1 MNRYF
6 SYPGKE
12 NWDSAEMAA
21 IPAIPLTTLV
31 SKVNMEMFTVKA
43 KPEAERKNTGEYF
56 MKPMLYAW
64 PEFMAYLKE
73 NKLTFHTM
81 GLGEMSYITI
91 APEEHMKENW
101 RYDDPVDTLVIMD
114 HTETEDPNY
123 AMYVMEK
130 RKAYLEMAAKARVIL
145 HFGMYKGWDCIGRI
159 FLSMREGLVIHR
171 YNYRRLY
178 LDVTG
183 LLAAGH
189 RVSEAEGLTIPGFEN
204 ADDAVV
210 KFCGA
215 GSDAVVKYSG
225 TEISAVRI
233 SELWPA
239 RKRKVLLPSHGSFHN
254 MGFDWKR
261 HVNSRF
267 GRRKAAAWKFFE
279 EFDSIYDPALKEKLR
294 SIGAV
299 LDIHETK
306 GEQWI
311 TIGPRQQLEYSGD
324 EAGREEEEAW
334 NREAAKRRTA
344 SKRPEKLPIVAYF
357 GEVNAF
363 DPAMSVNTLC
373 DTFSFIE
380 LAAEGNFLL
389 LLFALEDADSN
400 DMMADMILEAQKL
413 YPTDP
418 ERVYVTGHSHN
429 GRFTA
434 EFTRRHQKLVAAAAP
449 LGNEPGQ
456 LSPEWTSGV
465 FKVSDEQLKL
475 QASVDTP
482 IIMINGYNEINCM
495 YPLYTDAPD
504 PNPTT
509 PFIAL
514 DTKDKRVFSWQRRLI
529 SMNCPMKTKEEIC
542 ATEHSADYVEKKLGI
557 PADRTEVQ
565 FVDGVEV
572 CIADIQ
578 NRNGDYHFRVCAFE
592 NSPHEPS
599 PAYADMMWSYL
610 RRFARDQKTGETKE
624 LFQLK

>member
-1 MNRYF
+1 MNKYF
-6 SYPGKE
+6 NYPGKE
-12 NWDSAEMAA
+12 LWDSAAMAA

-31 SKVNMEMFTVKA
+31 SKTNTECYTVKA
-43 KPEAERKNTGEYF
+43 KPEGERKSTGTYHS
-56 MKPMLYAW
+56 KPMLYAW
-64 PEFMAYLKE
+64 DEFMEYLKE
-73 NKLTFHTM
+73 NRLTFHTM

-91 APEEHMKENW
+91 CPEEHMKENW
-101 RYDDPVDTLVIMD
+101 RYDDPVDTLVVMD
-114 HTETEDPNY
+114 HVEITDPNY

-130 RKAYLEMAAKARVIL
+130 RKAYLEMAAEARVIL
-145 HFGMYKGWDCIGRI
+145 HFGMYKGLDSTGRI

-183 LLAAGH
+183 LLNAGH
-189 RVSEAEGLTIPGFEN
+189 KISEAEGLEIPGFPDP
-204 ADDAVV
+204 DDAVV
-210 KFCGA
+210 RFSGKGGNAITLFEGA
-215 GSDAVVKYSG
+215 EIRAVSISD
-225 TEISAVRI
+225 
-233 SELWPA
+233 LWPA
-239 RKRKVLLPSHGSFHN
+239 KKRKALLPSHGSFHN
-254 MGFDWKR
+254 MGFDWER

-279 EFDSIYDPALKEKLR
+279 EFDSIYDPALKEKLL

-299 LDIHETK
+299 MDIHETK

-311 TIGPRQQLEYSGD
+311 TIGPRQTLD
-324 EAGREEEEAW
+324 EQGRNEDRAW
-334 NREAAKRRTA
+334 NQEALKIRTA
-344 SKRPEKLPIVAYF
+344 SERQVKLPVIAYF

-380 LAAEGNFLL
+380 LAAEGNFLF

-400 DMMADMILEAQKL
+400 DMMADMILEAEKL
-413 YPTDP
+413 YPVDP
-418 ERVYVTGHSHN
+418 SRVYVTGHSHN

-456 LSPEWTSGV
+456 LAPAWTTGV
-465 FKVSDEQLKL
+465 FMVSDEQLKL

-514 DTKDKRVFSWQRRLI
+514 DTKEKRIFSWQRRLI
-529 SMNCPMKTKEEIC
+529 SMNCPMKTEEEIC
-542 ATEHSADYVEKKLGI
+542 ATEHSEDHVERKLGI
-557 PADRTEVQ
+557 PADRTEVLSI
-565 FVDGVEV
+565 DGVEV
-572 CIADIQ
+572 YIADIR
-578 NRNGDYHFRVCAFE
+578 NNNGDYHFRVCAFE
-592 NSPHEPS
+592 NSPHEAS
-599 PAYADMMWSYL
+599 PAYADMMWTYL
-610 RRFARDQKTGETKE
+610 RRFARDQETGETIE
-624 LFQLK
+624 LFTLKN